1 MRRTGD
7 LDAKDREILALLE
20 ADARR
25 SVSEIGRLTGLSA
38 PTVTE
43 RIARLKDIGVIRRF
57 ATQID
62 YAKVGLPTGAIIE
75 FKPHMNKD
83 AKAYEFACG
92 REEVRDIYLVT
103 GSALMVLI
111 VRLADNVLLNDLLH
125 RTDPV
130 RRDQD
135 LGHPQHDR
143 RMAPG
148 VRARFAGARRR
159 GEGLKEDRACGL
171 NFRIIFP
178 S

>member
-7 LDAKDREILALLE
+7 LDAKDRHILALLE

-25 SVSEIGRLTGLSA
+25 SVSDIGRLTGLSA

-57 ATQID
+57 AAQID
-62 YAKVGLPTGAIIE
+62 YAKVGLPTGAIIQ

-103 GSALMVLI
+103 GSALIVMI
-111 VRLADNVLLNDLLH
+111 VRLADNVLLNDLLIELAQFGETNTSVILNTVEEWRPLFACDS
-125 RTDPV
+125 RT
-130 RRDQD
+130 
-135 LGHPQHDR
+135 LGAEAKD
-143 RMAPG
+143 
-148 VRARFAGARRR
+148 
-159 GEGLKEDRACGL
+159 
-171 NFRIIFP
+171 
-178 S
+178 

>member
-1 MRRTGD
+1 MRRTGG

-25 SVSEIGRLTGLSA
+25 SVSDIGRLTGLAA

-43 RIARLKDIGVIRRF
+43 RIARLRDIGVIRRF

-75 FKPHMNKD
+75 FKPHMNSD

-92 REEVRDIYLVT
+92 RPEVRDIYLVT

-111 VRLADNVLLNDLLH
+111 VRLADNQLLNDLLVDLTKYGET
-125 RTDPV
+125 RTSV
-130 RRDQD
+130 I
-135 LGHPQHDR
+135 
-143 RMAPG
+143 
-148 VRARFAGARRR
+148 
-159 GEGLKEDRACGL
+159 L
-171 NFRIIFP
+171 NTIEEWRPIFSREKGGSEANP
-178 S
+178 KD

>member
-25 SVSEIGRLTGLSA
+25 SASDIGRLTGLSA

-43 RIARLKDIGVIRRF
+43 RIARLRDIGVIRRF

-75 FKPHMNKD
+75 FKPHTNSD
-83 AKAYEFACG
+83 AKAYAFACG

-103 GSALMVLI
+103 GTALMVLI
-111 VRLADNVLLNDLLH
+111 VRVADNQLLNDLLVELTRFGET
-125 RTDPV
+125 RTSVILDTIEEWRPV
-130 RRDQD
+130 
-135 LGHPQHDR
+135 
-143 RMAPG
+143 
-148 VRARFAGARRR
+148 FASDSAALETAAKNIR
-159 GEGLKEDRACGL
+159 
-171 NFRIIFP
+171 
-178 S
+178 

>member
-25 SVSEIGRLTGLSA
+25 SLSDIARLTGLSA

-43 RIARLKDIGVIRRF
+43 RIARLRDIGVIRRF

-75 FKPHMNKD
+75 FKPHMNND
-83 AKAYEFACG
+83 AKAYDFVCG

-111 VRLADNVLLNDLLH
+111 VRVADNVVLNALLH
-125 RTDPV
+125 DLTQYGETKTSVILDTIDEWRPV
-130 RRDQD
+130 FARDSAT
-135 LGHPQHDR
+135 LE
-143 RMAPG
+143 
-148 VRARFAGARRR
+148 
-159 GEGLKEDRACGL
+159 GEAKD
-171 NFRIIFP
+171 
-178 S
+178 

>member
-43 RIARLKDIGVIRRF
+43 RIARLKDTGVIRRF

-75 FKPHMNKD
+75 FKPHMNRD
-83 AKAYEFACG
+83 IKAYDFVCG
-92 REEVRDIYLVT
+92 LEEVRDIYLVT
-103 GSALMVLI
+103 GSAMMVLI
-111 VRLADNVLLNDLLH
+111 VRLADNVLLDQLLH
-125 RTDPV
+125 ELTQFGETKTSVILNTIEEWRPV
-130 RRDQD
+130 
-135 LGHPQHDR
+135 
-143 RMAPG
+143 
-148 VRARFAGARRR
+148 FASDSAGFESAAKNLRKI
-159 GEGLKEDRACGL
+159 EPDA
-171 NFRIIFP
+171 
-178 S
+178 

>member
-25 SVSEIGRLTGLSA
+25 SISDIGRLTGLSA

-57 ATQID
+57 TTQID

-75 FKPHMNKD
+75 FKPHVNSD
-83 AKAYEFACG
+83 PRAYEFAVS
-92 REEVRDIYLVT
+92 REEVRDAYLVT

-111 VRLADNVLLNDLLH
+111 VRLADNQLLNDLLVELT
-125 RTDPV
+125 RFGETKTSVILNTIDDWRPV
-130 RRDQD
+130 FPCESAIVGGEAKDIRNK
-135 LGHPQHDR
+135 
-143 RMAPG
+143 APG
-148 VRARFAGARRR
+148 A
-159 GEGLKEDRACGL
+159 
-171 NFRIIFP
+171 
-178 S
+178 

>member
-1 MRRTGD
+1 MRRTSD

-25 SVSEIGRLTGLSA
+25 SVSDIGRLTCLSA

-83 AKAYEFACG
+83 AKAFDFACG

-103 GSALMVLI
+103 GEALMILI
-111 VRLADNVLLNDLLH
+111 VRVADNVLLNKLL
-125 RTDPV
+125 
-130 RRDQD
+130 QD
-135 LGHPQHDR
+135 LTQFGETKTSVILDTIDEWRP
-143 RMAPG
+143 
-148 VRARFAGARRR
+148 VFARDSSALEATS
-159 GEGLKEDRACGL
+159 KD
-171 NFRIIFP
+171 
-178 S
+178 

>member
-7 LDAKDREILALLE
+7 LDSKDREILALLE

-62 YAKVGLPTGAIIE
+62 YAKAGLKTGAIIE

-83 AKAYEFACG
+83 AKAYAFACG
-92 REEVRDIYLVT
+92 REEVRAAGLDSLRHVPRKVYPRDFHSVVLSLTHRADDIR
-103 GSALMVLI
+103 
-111 VRLADNVLLNDLLH
+111 VRLT
-125 RTDPV
+125 REIG
-130 RRDQD
+130 Q
-135 LGHPQHDR
+135 HP
-143 RMAPG
+143 G
-148 VRARFAGARRR
+148 
-159 GEGLKEDRACGL
+159 
-171 NFRIIFP
+171 
-178 S
+178 

>member
-7 LDAKDREILALLE
+7 LDSKDREILALLE

-25 SVSEIGRLTGLSA
+25 SVSDIGRLTGLSA

-62 YAKVGLPTGAIIE
+62 YAKAGLKTGAIIE

-83 AKAYEFACG
+83 AKAYAFACG

-103 GSALMVLI
+103 GAALMILI
-111 VRLADNVLLNDLLH
+111 VRATDNVQLSALLH
-125 RTDPV
+125 ELTQFGETKTSVILDTIDEWRPV
-130 RRDQD
+130 FASESSA
-135 LGHPQHDR
+135 LE
-143 RMAPG
+143 
-148 VRARFAGARRR
+148 AGA
-159 GEGLKEDRACGL
+159 KD
-171 NFRIIFP
+171 
-178 S
+178 

>member
-43 RIARLKDIGVIRRF
+43 RIARLKDTGVIRRF

-62 YAKVGLPTGAIIE
+62 YAKAGLPTGAIIE
-75 FKPHMNKD
+75 FKPRENSD
-83 AKAYEFACG
+83 AKAYEFACS
-92 REEVRDIYLVT
+92 RPEVRNIYLVT

-111 VRLADNVLLNDLLH
+111 VRLADNELLNELLVDLTKFGET
-125 RTDPV
+125 RTSVILSTIDEWRPV
-130 RRDQD
+130 
-135 LGHPQHDR
+135 
-143 RMAPG
+143 
-148 VRARFAGARRR
+148 
-159 GEGLKEDRACGL
+159 
-171 NFRIIFP
+171 FP
-178 S
+178 CDATAVSEKAKD

>member
-25 SVSEIGRLTGLSA
+25 SISDIARLTGLSA

-43 RIARLKDIGVIRRF
+43 RIARLKDIGIIRRF

-83 AKAYEFACG
+83 IKAYDFVCK

-103 GSALMVLI
+103 GSAMMVLI
-111 VRLADNVLLNDLLH
+111 VRLADNVLLNELL
-125 RTDPV
+125 RELTQFGETKTSVILNTIEEWRPV
-130 RRDQD
+130 FVCDSAALESEAKD
-135 LGHPQHDR
+135 
-143 RMAPG
+143 
-148 VRARFAGARRR
+148 
-159 GEGLKEDRACGL
+159 
-171 NFRIIFP
+171 
-178 S
+178 

>member
-25 SVSEIGRLTGLSA
+25 SISEIGRLTGLSA

-75 FKPHMNKD
+75 FKPHMNND
-83 AKAYEFACG
+83 AKAYEFAVN

-111 VRLADNVLLNDLLH
+111 VRLPDNQLLNDLLVDLT
-125 RTDPV
+125 RFGETKTSVILNTIDEWRPV
-130 RRDQD
+130 FSCESAALESQAKD
-135 LGHPQHDR
+135 
-143 RMAPG
+143 
-148 VRARFAGARRR
+148 VRNKPPEA
-159 GEGLKEDRACGL
+159 
-171 NFRIIFP
+171 
-178 S
+178 